1 MLNKLKKTL
10 SKVTGKKK
18 SKPKAI
24 KAVKVKKVKATKV
37 KKVKATKVK
46 KVKATK
52 VKKVKATKVK
62 KVKADKVDPVKK
74 EIINKPVIKTGRV
87 YTSHSSQ
94 DPLIEIKKIKKQDN
108 EKRTYKIKDY
118 VIYPKHGIGQI
129 TAVEKDTIAG
139 IDINFYKI
147 EITKDKLVLTIPT
160 NQQGHLRSLSST
172 GQVAKAISIL
182 KGKAKVKRTMWS
194 RRAQEYE
201 QKINSGEI
209 YQIAEVVRDLNK
221 NTDMPVDQSY
231 SERQLF
237 EKAYERILSEFQI
250 VIGVSL
256 EDTQKKLDKALKRN
270 LEVQTKALA
279 APTKPEVTEVSKPET
294 TTNTED

>member
-1 MLNKLKKTL
+1 MLNKLKKNL
-10 SKVTGKKK
+10 SKITGKKK
-18 SKPKAI
+18 SKSKTI
-24 KAVKVKKVKATKV
+24 KAVKIQKVKAVKIKKVKTVKIKKVKANKV
-37 KKVKATKVK
+37 N
-46 KVKATK
+46 
-52 VKKVKATKVK
+52 
-62 KVKADKVDPVKK
+62 PIKK
-74 EIINKPVIKTGRV
+74 EIENKPIIKTGRV

-94 DPLIEIKKIKKQDN
+94 DPLVVIKKIKKQDN

-129 TAVEKDTIAG
+129 IAIEKDTIAG
-139 IDINFYKI
+139 IDITFYKI
-147 EITKDKLVLTIPT
+147 EITKDKLALTIPT

-172 GQVAKAISIL
+172 GQIAKAISIL

-201 QKINSGEI
+201 QKINSGQI

-237 EKAYERILSEFQI
+237 EKAFERLLGE
-250 VIGVSL
+250 VTVVL
-256 EDTQKKLDKALKRN
+256 EATEEEAKEKLNKALGK
-270 LEVQTKALA
+270 
-279 APTKPEVTEVSKPET
+279 KPEQALVT
-294 TTNTED
+294 